1 MNLVTNPIT
10 KAVTISMPDSITL
23 MRLLQLASS
32 ALPVGAYSYSEG
44 LEYLVESGKINNSDS
59 FTDASCRL
67 QHWLTQELCYGS
79 IRMEAAILVRAY
91 QAIASQDIDTLWYW
105 NDWLS
110 ATRETEELRH
120 QSWQMGQSLVRLMQN
135 LQPSLDLCLERDKNY
150 NFAIAFA
157 IAAERWQIDLGTA
170 AIGYLYSWASNLI
183 GAGVKL
189 IPLGQTAGQQMLL
202 NLQPRIADTAQE
214 TMHLA
219 DEELEACTWGL
230 SLASMAHET
239 QYARLFRS

>member
-1 MNLVTNPIT
+1 MKPVTKPIT
-10 KAVTISMPDSITL
+10 KAVNIPMPEPITL
-23 MRLLQLASS
+23 MHLLQLASS

-44 LEYLVESGKINNSDS
+44 LEYLVESGKINNRD
-59 FTDASCRL
+59 RL
-67 QHWLTQELCYGS
+67 QHWLSQELRHGS

-91 QAIASQDIDTLWYW
+91 QVIASQDIDTLWYW

-135 LQPSLDLCLERDKNY
+135 LQPSLDLSLQKYKNY

-157 IAAERWQIDLGTA
+157 IAAERWQIDLETA

-202 NLQPRIADTAQE
+202 DLQTHIADTARE
-214 TMHLA
+214 AMHLA
-219 DEELEACTWGL
+219 DDELEACTWGL

>member
-1 MNLVTNPIT
+1 MRLIKNPIT
-10 KAVTISMPDSITL
+10 KAATIPMPDPITL

-44 LEYLVESGKINNSDS
+44 LEYLVESGKINNSD
-59 FTDASCRL
+59 RL
-67 QHWLTQELCYGS
+67 QHWLTKELRHGS

-91 QAIASQDIDTLWYW
+91 EAIASQDIDTLWHW

-110 ATRETEELRH
+110 AARETEELRH

-135 LQPSLDLCLERDKNY
+135 LQPSLDLSLARDKNY

-157 IAAERWQIDLGTA
+157 IAAERWQIDLETT
-170 AIGYLYSWASNLI
+170 AIGYLYSWVSNLV

-202 NLQPRIADTAQE
+202 DLQPHIADIARE
-214 TMHLA
+214 VMHLA
-219 DEELEACTWGL
+219 DDELEACTWGL
-230 SLASMAHET
+230 SLASMAHEI

>member
-1 MNLVTNPIT
+1 MRLIKNPIT
-10 KAVTISMPDSITL
+10 KAGTIPMPDPITL

-44 LEYLVESGKINNSDS
+44 LEYLVESGKIDNRD
-59 FTDASCRL
+59 RL
-67 QHWLTQELCYGS
+67 QHWLTQELRYGS

-91 QAIASQDIDTLWYW
+91 EAIASQNMDMLWYW

-110 ATRETEELRH
+110 AARETEELRH
-120 QSWQMGQSLVRLMQN
+120 QSWQMGQSLVRLIQN
-135 LQPSLDLCLERDKNY
+135 LQPSLDLSLARDKNY

-157 IAAERWQIDLGTA
+157 IASERWQVDLATT
-170 AIGYLYSWASNLI
+170 AIGYLYSWVSNLV

-202 NLQPRIADTAQE
+202 DLQPHIADIARE
-214 TMHLA
+214 VMHLA
-219 DEELEACTWGL
+219 DDDLEACTWGL
-230 SLASMAHET
+230 SLASMAHEI

>member
-1 MNLVTNPIT
+1 MRLTKNPIA
-10 KAVTISMPDSITL
+10 KVGPIPMPDPITL

-44 LEYLVESGKINNSDS
+44 LEYLVDSGKVNNSD
-59 FTDASCRL
+59 RL
-67 QHWLTQELCYGS
+67 QHWLTQELHYGS

-91 QAIASQDIDTLWYW
+91 QAIACQDIDTLWYW

-135 LQPSLDLCLERDKNY
+135 LQPSLDLSLEKDKNY

-157 IAAERWQIDLGTA
+157 IAAERWQIDLETT

-202 NLQPRIADTAQE
+202 DLQPHIADTARE
-214 TMHLA
+214 AMHLA
-219 DEELEACTWGL
+219 DDELEACTWGL
-230 SLASMAHET
+230 SLASMAHEI

>member
-1 MNLVTNPIT
+1 MRLIKNPIT
-10 KAVTISMPDSITL
+10 KAATIPMPDPITL

-44 LEYLVESGKINNSDS
+44 LEYLVESGKINNSD
-59 FTDASCRL
+59 RL
-67 QHWLTQELCYGS
+67 QHWLTKELRHGS
-79 IRMEAAILVRAY
+79 IRMESAILVRAY
-91 QAIASQDIDTLWYW
+91 EAIASQDIDTLWHW

-110 ATRETEELRH
+110 AARETEELRH
-120 QSWQMGQSLVRLMQN
+120 QSWQMGQSLVRLIQN
-135 LQPSLDLCLERDKNY
+135 LQPSLDLSLARDKNY

-157 IAAERWQIDLGTA
+157 IAAERWQIDLETT
-170 AIGYLYSWASNLI
+170 AIGYLYSWVSNLV

-202 NLQPRIADTAQE
+202 DLQPHIADIARE
-214 TMHLA
+214 VMHLA
-219 DEELEACTWGL
+219 DDELEACTWGF
-230 SLASMAHET
+230 SLASMAHEI

>member
-1 MNLVTNPIT
+1 
-10 KAVTISMPDSITL
+10 MPEAITL

-44 LEYLVESGKINNSDS
+44 LEYLVDSGKIDNSD
-59 FTDASCRL
+59 RL
-67 QHWLTQELCYGS
+67 QHWLTQELRYGS

-91 QAIASQDIDTLWYW
+91 QAIASQDMDALCYW

-110 ATRETEELRH
+110 AARETEELRH
-120 QSWQMGQSLVRLMQN
+120 QSWQMGQSLVRLLQN
-135 LQPSLDLCLERDKNY
+135 LQPSLDWSLAKDKNY

-157 IAAERWQIDLGTA
+157 IAAERWQIDLETT
-170 AIGYLYSWASNLI
+170 AIGYLYSWVSNLV

-202 NLQPRIADTAQE
+202 DLQPHIADTAKE
-214 TMHLA
+214 VMYLA
-219 DEELEACTWGL
+219 DNELEACTWGL

>member
-1 MNLVTNPIT
+1 MLDVIP
-10 KAVTISMPDSITL
+10 M
-23 MRLLQLASS
+23 MRLMQLASS

-44 LEYLVESGKINNSDS
+44 VEYLVECGKIDSSD
-59 FTDASCRL
+59 RL
-67 QHWLTQELCYGS
+67 QHWLRRELSCGS
-79 IRMEAAILVRAY
+79 IRVETAILVRAY
-91 QAIASQDIDTLWYW
+91 EAIASQNINALWEW

-120 QSWQMGQSLVRLMQN
+120 QSWQMGQSLVRLLQN
-135 LQPSLDLCLERDKNY
+135 LQPSLDLLLPRDKNY

-157 IAAERWQIDLGTA
+157 IAAQRWQIDLEAT
-170 AIGYLYSWASNLI
+170 AIGYLYSWASNLV

-189 IPLGQTAGQQMLL
+189 IPLGQTAGQQMLGD
-202 NLQPRIADTAQE
+202 LQLLIANAVRE
-214 TMHLA
+214 VMHLD
-219 DEELEACTWGL
+219 DENLEACTWGL